1 MERLSGAKNKVKE
14 EKKEVQQQLDL
25 LIFLIRK

>member
-14 EKKEVQQQLDL
+14 EQKKFSNNWISLFL
-25 LIFLIRK
+25 LIRK

>member
-25 LIFLIRK
+25 LISLNP

>member
-14 EKKEVQQQLDL
+14 EQKEVQQQLDL
-25 LIFLIRK
+25 LISLNP